1 MSVNEAG
8 EHPGNELSS
17 ISNGEPTKP
26 EALEPLLA
34 VKGLRKYYNIQRGFV
49 KKTVGYVKSV
59 DGVDFSINSGETLGL
74 VGESG
79 CGKTTTARCI
89 LRAVD
94 STAGEMLY
102 RRADGEVIDVAT
114 VDKSQVRQLRREMQ
128 MVFQDPFSSLN
139 PRMTLLDLIAEP
151 LLVYGVGNR
160 RERQERVAQLLT
172 LVGLRP
178 EYMRRFPHA
187 FSGGQRQRIVIAR
200 ALALQPRLVVA
211 DEPVSALDVS
221 VQAQVLNLM
230 LELQQEFNLAYLFVA
245 HDLSV
250 VKHICDRV
258 AVMYVGKIVET
269 APTDELFHAPKHPYT
284 SALMSAVPVADPR
297 VRSRMT
303 PLQGDVPSPADPPT
317 GCYFHPRCEYAI
329 EHCRTEM
336 PPLIEVTANHV
347 VRCHRANELTL
358 PGIE

>member
-1 MSVNEAG
+1 VSD
-8 EHPGNELSS
+8 LDK
-17 ISNGEPTKP
+17 T
-26 EALEPLLA
+26 EPLLN
-34 VKGLRKYYNIQRGFV
+34 VLNLRKHFPIKKGFF

-59 DGVDFSINSGETLGL
+59 DGVDLSINSGETLGL

-89 LRAVD
+89 LRAID
-94 STAGEMLY
+94 ATDGQILY
-102 RRADGEVIDVAT
+102 RKADGRIVDVST
-114 VDKSQVRQLRREMQ
+114 LEENSMRELRRDMQ
-128 MVFQDPFSSLN
+128 MVFQDPFASLN
-139 PRMTLLDLIAEP
+139 SRMTLLDLIAEP
-151 LLVYGVGNR
+151 LLVNGVGNR
-160 RERQERVAQLLT
+160 RERQERVAELLEQ
-172 LVGLRP
+172 VGLRP

-230 LELQQEFNLAYLFVA
+230 LELQQEFGLTYLFVA

-258 AVMYVGKIVET
+258 AVMYVGKIVES
-269 APTDELFHAPKHPYT
+269 APTNELFHSPRHPYT

-303 PLQGDVPSPADPPT
+303 PLQGDVPSPASPPS
-317 GCYFHPRCEYAI
+317 GCHFHPRCQYAI
-329 EHCRTEM
+329 ERCRIEE
-336 PPLIEVTANHV
+336 PPLLKIATNHV
-347 VRCHRANELTL
+347 VRCHRATELSL
-358 PGIE
+358 PGVEA

>member
-1 MSVNEAG
+1 MNR
-8 EHPGNELSS
+8 PEL
-17 ISNGEPTKP
+17 T
-26 EALEPLLA
+26 EPLLD
-34 VKGLRKYYNIQRGFV
+34 VVNLRKHFPINKGFF

-89 LRAVD
+89 LRALD
-94 STAGEMLY
+94 ATDGQIHY
-102 RRADGEVIDVAT
+102 RRADGSVVDVIT
-114 VDKSQVRQLRREMQ
+114 LDKDELREIRRDMQ
-128 MVFQDPFSSLN
+128 MVFQDPFASLN

-151 LLVYGVGNR
+151 LLVNGNTNA
-160 RERQERVAQLLT
+160 RERQERVAQLLER
-172 LVGLRP
+172 VGLRP

-230 LELQQEFNLAYLFVA
+230 LELQQEFGLTYLFVA

-258 AVMYVGKIVET
+258 AVMYVGKIVES
-269 APTDELFHAPKHPYT
+269 APSNELFHAPRHPYT

-303 PLQGDVPSPADPPT
+303 PLQGDVPSPANPPT
-317 GCYFHPRCEYAI
+317 GCHFHPRCQYAI
-329 EHCRTEM
+329 DQCRQEM
-336 PPLIEVTANHV
+336 PPLVKIASNHV
-347 VRCHRANELTL
+347 VRCHRAADLNL
-358 PGIE
+358 PGVDDS